1 MADLE
6 HHARSVSRAAVIS
19 KEIIG
24 VLKREIGRG
33 PTKAKTYLLDECV
46 LVLLREGHTRR
57 EETDLRATGS
67 RSVAQGRVDVSEAIR
82 EPLIAVIERETGRR
96 VVGFMSSS
104 QQDPSLLSFVFVLEG
119 EPTAAPPEG
128 TDG

>member
-1 MADLE
+1 MSALE
-6 HHARSVSRAAVIS
+6 HEGRFASKSATIS
-19 KEIIG
+19 EEIIG
-24 VLKREIGRG
+24 VLKRELGRG

-57 EETDLRATGS
+57 EETDQRSSGS

-82 EPLIAVIERETGRR
+82 EPLITAVEQQIGRK

-119 EPTAAPPEG
+119 ELAAPPPA
-128 TDG
+128 DD